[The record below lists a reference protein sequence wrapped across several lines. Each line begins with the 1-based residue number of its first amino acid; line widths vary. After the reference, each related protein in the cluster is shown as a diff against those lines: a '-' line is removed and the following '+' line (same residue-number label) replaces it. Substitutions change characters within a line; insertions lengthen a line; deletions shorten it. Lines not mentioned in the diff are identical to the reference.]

1 MNRSRRVPL
10 FGLAV
15 LVLLLAADQLS
26 KFVVID
32 FMARRAFVP
41 LDITDHFSLVMVWN
55 RGVSFG
61 MLSAGDD
68 AVRWGLTV
76 FALAVAAGLVV
87 WMSRLADRLQTFAAG
102 LVAGG
107 AIGNAIDRVVHGAV
121 ADFLNFHVGNWSWP
135 AFNVADSAI
144 TTGVAILVVHALL
157 SRRSGR
163 RMKP

>member
-1 MNRSRRVPL
+1 
-10 FGLAV
+10 
-15 LVLLLAADQLS
+15 
-26 KFVVID
+26 
-32 FMARRAFVP
+32 MARRTFVP

-87 WMSRLADRLQTFAAG
+87 WMSGLADRLQTFAAG

-107 AIGNAIDRVVHGAV
+107 AIGNAIDRIVLRRGRG
-121 ADFLNFHVGNWSWP
+121 LP
-135 AFNVADSAI
+135 R
-144 TTGVAILVVHALL
+144 L
-157 SRRSGR
+157 SRRELELARLQR
-163 RMKP
+163 RRLGHHHRRRHSRRPCLVE